1 MKVLVTGGS
10 GLVGN
15 KLVKELLTRGHDVI
29 AIYNSRK
36 PSDPYN
42 IKWIQLDITL
52 RYKLEDLIYKE
63 RPNVIVHAAALT
75 DVDVCEVEKGKAWQV
90 NVEATRS
97 IAKATKTINA
107 FLIYISTDYVFDGE
121 KGKYKEED
129 IPSPINHYGITKLIG
144 EEIVKSSEILY
155 SIVRISAPF
164 GMGGNKKGFA
174 LYAAEKLMKGE
185 EIKALIDQY
194 VSPTYNVFL
203 ARCIASVVEKKIP
216 GVLHIAGERMNRYEF
231 AIKIAEYLGVSKS
244 LVKPA
249 KMAEMQNWI
258 AKRPRD
264 SSLDTSKAKNIWG
277 DWHDSLKDIES
288 FTEEFLKAYWDK
300 K

>member
-1 MKVLVTGGS
+1 MKILVTGGS

-75 DVDVCEVEKGKAWQV
+75 DVDVCEVEKSKAWQV

-97 IAKATKTINA
+97 IAKAAKTINA

-174 LYAAEKLMKGE
+174 LYAAEKLMKSE

-264 SSLDTSKAKNIWG
+264 SSLDTSKAKNILG

>member
-15 KLVKELLTRGHDVI
+15 KLVKELVTRGHDVI

>member
-1 MKVLVTGGS
+1 MKILVTGGS

-15 KLVKELLTRGHDVI
+15 KLVKELFTRGHDVI

-97 IAKATKTINA
+97 IAKAAKTINA
-107 FLIYISTDYVFDGE
+107 FLIYISTDYVFNGE

-249 KMAEMQNWI
+249 KMTEMQNWI

-264 SSLDTSKAKNIWG
+264 SSLDTSKAKNILG

>member
-1 MKVLVTGGS
+1 
-10 GLVGN
+10 
-15 KLVKELLTRGHDVI
+15 
-29 AIYNSRK
+29 
-36 PSDPYN
+36 
-42 IKWIQLDITL
+42 
-52 RYKLEDLIYKE
+52 
-63 RPNVIVHAAALT
+63 
-75 DVDVCEVEKGKAWQV
+75 
-90 NVEATRS
+90 
-97 IAKATKTINA
+97 
-107 FLIYISTDYVFDGE
+107 
-121 KGKYKEED
+121 
-129 IPSPINHYGITKLIG
+129 
-144 EEIVKSSEILY
+144 
-155 SIVRISAPF
+155 VRISAPF

-174 LYAAEKLMKGE
+174 LYAAEKLMKSE

-249 KMAEMQNWI
+249 KMTEMQNWI

-264 SSLDTSKAKNIWG
+264 SSLDTSKAKNILG